1 MRYDL
6 PRQIYITHDF
16 FLSVGDNLKI
26 FLKPCTQEEKFEVK
40 YCFNYMWHHNFS
52 KFVSETG
59 SGPPPPTFATLLL
72 GPINI
77 YKFYNISSAPQDL

>member
-1 MRYDL
+1 MICKIMNQCEVRFASSNIHN
-6 PRQIYITHDF
+6 PWF

-26 FLKPCTQEEKFEVK
+26 FLQPCTQEEKFEVK

-52 KFVSETG
+52 KFVPETR
-59 SGPPPPTFATLLL
+59 SRPPPAFATLLL

-77 YKFYNISSAPQDL
+77 